1 MESAIQK
8 ILHYIDGQTPYYDKY
23 TVAEIL
29 RERREERA
37 LPEVW
42 VDPTRCVVG
51 VWDRNEIVAREE
63 LLDNSLTSRRANL
76 LS

>member
-1 MESAIQK
+1 MTRYIVK
-8 ILHYIDGQTPYYDKY
+8 HHYITKY
-23 TVAEIL
+23 GVAEIL

-51 VWDRNEIVAREE
+51 VWDRYELVAIEE
-63 LLDNSLTSRRANL
+63 FRDGMKTSRRADL
-76 LS
+76 VS

>member
-1 MESAIQK
+1 M
-8 ILHYIDGQTPYYDKY
+8 TKY
-23 TVAEIL
+23 GVAEIL

-51 VWDRNEIVAREE
+51 VWDRNELVDLEKRGDTFG
-63 LLDNSLTSRRANL
+63 LSRRAD
-76 LS
+76 LSS